1 MTVIKPIFQFSKNE
15 PWFPVGVEESLKAHN
30 YEWSDNYGPGWW
42 KVSEFTK
49 PDQKGPPLGHRV
61 ERLNF
66 PADMKPPNLP
76 PVVYHQVVEGGGLFW
91 HQYWLW
97 YMYNP
102 WSVGGVGKHEGDWE
116 FVQIGLAANE
126 TPVLMTCSQHHSG
139 GKREYWAVEFEDDRP
154 LVYVGLGS
162 HANYFASGRQGGGID
177 ICDNHGQ
184 RLRDYEIREF
194 GPWAKWPGLWGNS
207 TGEGRSP
214 ESPGCQLARW
224 EHPHLFHSNAK

>member
-15 PWFPVGVEESLKAHN
+15 PWFPVGVEESLALFN
-30 YEWSDNYGPGWW
+30 FGYSDGKMRNDGVALSDTG
-42 KVSEFTK
+42 
-49 PDQKGPPLGHRV
+49 
-61 ERLNF
+61 RLNF
-66 PADMKPPNLP
+66 PRDMTQPNLP
-76 PVVYHQVVEGGGLFW
+76 PVVYHRVVTGGGLAW

-177 ICDNHGQ
+177 ICDNRGQ